1 MESQVSGKKELI
13 SKGYGVFCADD
24 DNWASLG
31 NSQAITG
38 NGG

>member
-1 MESQVSGKKELI
+1 MESKVSGERELI
-13 SKGYGVFCADD
+13 TMGYGVLCADD

-31 NSQAITG
+31 NSQDITG